1 MTETRNRNILKHIAI
16 FSLLSTLNCGS
27 PAHSFDTIPTEHHEN
42 PRHQQLSSSHN
53 SPRPPGPLLHVPL
66 LHSQY
71 HPMFARPPPLVVGL
85 LGPPPASLYNPMQG
99 FLVSP
104 ETRHFHRAT
113 QVSQVPSAPLPGQSF
128 GNRAPLIRDGEGG
141 RKRDALRR
149 RWSRM
154 HDSYFHNV
162 LTYGEPAIRES
173 SSTVRRRPPR
183 FSQARHPR
191 ARNTQLPELP
201 AASLETQLFDAD
213 R

>member
-53 SPRPPGPLLHVPL
+53 SPRPPGPLLH
-66 LHSQY
+66 
-71 HPMFARPPPLVVGL
+71 
-85 LGPPPASLYNPMQG
+85 NPMQG